1 MLDPELLRFY
11 AELKEKLLEL
21 LELARTI
28 DELRYKLPQ
37 LEETVNSII
46 EIIEREQSSNED
58 KFLLQKP

>member
-1 MLDPELLRFY
+1 MLDPELSRFY

-21 LELARTI
+21 LELARKI

-46 EIIEREQSSNED
+46 EIEREQSSN
-58 KFLLQKP
+58 